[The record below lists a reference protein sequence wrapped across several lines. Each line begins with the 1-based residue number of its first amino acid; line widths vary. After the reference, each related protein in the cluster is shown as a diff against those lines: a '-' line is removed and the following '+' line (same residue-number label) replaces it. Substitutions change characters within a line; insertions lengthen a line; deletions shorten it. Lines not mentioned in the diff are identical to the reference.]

1 MTPHVLVVVLL
12 SAACTD
18 RVPDVEVE
26 ADVDGEPAAVSSQ
39 PIAPRRSLVATEQTV
54 LARFTLVRV
63 FDQLVA
69 QSGVPGLTSLALFQ
83 QWWDTQNPGPGLGA
97 GPHCDDVLDQGEPA
111 IGGYP
116 YSCRPEGAQA
126 RVDPFVD
133 PGTNPNELVPI
144 ALVNRFDLTPGDA
157 SNCGEYRIV
166 YARRAGITNARDRNL
181 VIVEAILANPH
192 PQQKLKGCRKIVE
205 FWADLSAVTDPI
217 ERADRLEAF
226 FFDGIP
232 SVAPVI
238 RIEHLG
244 AGPTGRGQVRTN
256 QFMASQTPGVPWSL
270 REFKLQ
276 RTCTG
281 ANCTA
286 LRLVPVQLKNN
297 PWGGLFRSDST
308 HPQAAA
314 FQAAFVDQ
322 VQALAAQTIADLDL
336 DLPLEFNTAQ
346 AQASASGENNYLV
359 QFGTEPNPFRAAI
372 ATRLVALG
380 STLTPDDIVAR
391 AQALSCAGCHRLN
404 NNLAIGAGLIFPSA
418 LGFVHVSE
426 RDTEIVDGEVRFV
439 LSDALAN
446 EFLPKRE
453 QVMRDY
459 LDDKLKKPK
468 KDTDPIGG
476 KRVH

>member
-1 MTPHVLVVVLL
+1 M
-12 SAACTD
+12 S
-18 RVPDVEVE
+18 VPL
-26 ADVDGEPAAVSSQ
+26 
-39 PIAPRRSLVATEQTV
+39 APRRSLVATEQTV
-54 LARFTLVRV
+54 LARFPLKRV

-69 QSGVPGLTSLALFQ
+69 QSNVPGLTSLALFQ

-97 GPHCDDVLDQGEPA
+97 GPHCDDVVEQGEPVLA
-111 IGGYP
+111 GYP

-144 ALVNRFDLTPGDA
+144 AVVNRFDLTPGDA

-166 YARRAGITNARDRNL
+166 YARRAGMTDARDRSL
-181 VIVEAILANPH
+181 VIVEAILDNPH
-192 PQQKLKGCRKIVE
+192 PQQGLKGCRKIVE
-205 FWADLSAVTDPI
+205 FWANLSAVTDPV
-217 ERADRLEAF
+217 ERADRLETF
-226 FFDGIP
+226 YFDGIP
-232 SVAPVI
+232 SVDPVI
-238 RIEHLG
+238 RIDHLG
-244 AGPTGRGQVRTN
+244 AGPTGKGQVRTN
-256 QFMASQTPGVPWSL
+256 QFMTSQTPGLPWSL
-270 REFKLQ
+270 REFKLR

-281 ANCTA
+281 ANCSA
-286 LRLVPVQLKNN
+286 LRLVPVPLKNN

-314 FQAAFVDQ
+314 FRAAFVDQ
-322 VQALAAQTIADLDL
+322 VEALAADSIEALDV
-336 DLPLEFNTAQ
+336 DIPIQFNTAQ
-346 AQASASGENNYLV
+346 AQATVSGENNYVV
-359 QFGTEPNPFRAAI
+359 QFGTAPSAFRTAI
-372 ATRLVALG
+372 ATKLAELG

-439 LSDALAN
+439 VSDALATK
-446 EFLPKRE
+446 FLPARE
-453 QVMRDY
+453 RVMQDY